1 MADNDRP
8 VTILVRHNGHL
19 RVYGPIKLIDI
30 DGNDFAPTSDPTA
43 LCRCGLSLSK
53 PFCDGS
59 HTGRFNAPTRAT
71 DPAAIQFALKA
82 GRVLV
87 PQPRPRG
94 ASENPNRVTIVVR
107 ANGPYRVY
115 GPAKLIDVDGNRFR
129 IPPGDWFVLCRCGA
143 SETKPF
149 CDSTH
154 KRIDFRPQTCVRMEA
169 NSSPESV
176 SSRF

>member
-1 MADNDRP
+1 MADADRP
-8 VTILVRHNGHL
+8 VTILVRHNGQL

-59 HTGRFNAPTRAT
+59 HTGRFDAPTRAT
-71 DPAAIQFALKA
+71 DPAAIQSALKV
-82 GRVLV
+82 GRELV

-94 ASENPNRVTIVVR
+94 ASENPNQVTIVVR

-115 GPAKLIDVDGNRFR
+115 GPAELVDVDGKEFR
-129 IPPGDWFVLCRCGA
+129 IPPGDWYVLCRCGA

-154 KRIDFRPQTCVRMEA
+154 KRIDFRPETCVRMDA
-169 NSSPESV
+169 DSSPESV
-176 SSRF
+176 SSRS